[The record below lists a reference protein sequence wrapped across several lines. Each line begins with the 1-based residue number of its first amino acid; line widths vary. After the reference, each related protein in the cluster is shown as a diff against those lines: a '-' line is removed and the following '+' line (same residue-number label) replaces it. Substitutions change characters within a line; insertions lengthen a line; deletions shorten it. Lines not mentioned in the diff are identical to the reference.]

1 MISDVNPIITDGLF
15 FSEFIKDSRYG
26 KRDIEVISETVKS
39 LLDSETNLDRPGM
52 LLGKIQ
58 SGKTKTFIAILALA
72 FDNGFDGAIIL
83 TKGTKALSK
92 QTIERITKEFRDFT
106 NREMLQP
113 YDVMTMPQKL
123 TGYEISQKLVFVAK
137 KQPDNMSRLIDCFSS
152 PSLSEKKILIVDDEA
167 DYASIGFKKTKE
179 EGVEINT
186 TTKQIDEL
194 RKLIKKSSF
203 LQVTATPYSLY
214 LQPEEVEVQ
223 GLEFKPIK
231 PAFTQLVPVNQDY
244 VGGDYYFNDALDSD
258 SVASHLYIPIT
269 RQELEVLQKPDRR
282 KFKIEDA
289 LKSNSISSLRLAIT
303 SFIVG
308 GCIRRLQDQKDS
320 VSPSKYSFLI
330 HTEANKNAHTWQEE
344 IVNALYEKISNAI
357 KIDPATCD
365 SLFTTAYH
373 EFKNSIELDGF
384 YLPTLNEVLHLAKQS
399 ISEEWLMITKV
410 NSERQI
416 EELLDA
422 DGQLKLRT
430 PLNIFIGGQILDR
443 GVTITNLIGF
453 YYGRRPKIYQQDTVL
468 QHSRMYGF
476 RPKKD
481 LAVTRFYT
489 EPGIYAAMKAMHEC
503 DSALRA
509 SFENS
514 DGDQSVVFIRKDEGG
529 LIRACSPNKILLS
542 KVTTLRPYRRILPFG
557 FQTDYP
563 SYLKPVISSIDKKL
577 TELGYLNEEPFLID
591 ISEATCLVRMIQK
604 TLKSEIEEG
613 YNFDWDAAVAMLNY
627 LSCLSTEL
635 TCFGKVWCLIRT
647 DRNLSRTKSSGSHI
661 QYSDAPD
668 TARTETKVAK
678 EVAINNPMLIL
689 IKQRGS
695 EESGWRGSPFYWPVI
710 YAQKNLKTVIFSSEV
725 ADD

>member
-1 MISDVNPIITDGLF
+1 MSSDGQKIITDGLF
-15 FSEFIKDSRYG
+15 FSEFAKDSRYG
-26 KRDIEVISETVKS
+26 KKDIEVIRETVKS
-39 LLDSETNLDRPGM
+39 LLYSETNLDRPGM

-92 QTIERITKEFRDFT
+92 QTIERITKEFREFT

-137 KQPDNMSRLIDCFSS
+137 KQPDNMSRLIDCFSN

-167 DYASIGFKKTKE
+167 DYASIGFKKSKE
-179 EGVEINT
+179 EGVDINT

-194 RKLIKKSSF
+194 RKSIKKSSF

-231 PAFTQLVPVNQDY
+231 PAFTQLVPVNQEY
-244 VGGDYYFNDALDSD
+244 VGGDYYFNDALDSE
-258 SVASHLYIPIT
+258 SIASHLYIPIT
-269 RQELEVLQKPDRR
+269 KQELEVLHKPDRR

-289 LKSNSISSLRLAIT
+289 LRCSSISSLRLAIT

-308 GCIRRLQDQKDS
+308 GCIRRLQDQKDGA
-320 VSPSKYSFLI
+320 SPSKYSFLI
-330 HTEANKNAHTWQEE
+330 HTEANKNAHSWQEE
-344 IVNALYEKISNAI
+344 IVNSLYEQLSNVI
-357 KIDPATCD
+357 KIDPSTCD
-365 SLFTTAYH
+365 RLFTTSYY
-373 EFKNSIELDGF
+373 EFKKSIELDGSF
-384 YLPTLNEVLHLAKQS
+384 LPPINEVIQLAKQA

-489 EPGIYAAMKAMHEC
+489 EPGIYAAMKSMHEC

-509 SFENS
+509 SFESS
-514 DGDQSVVFIRKDEGG
+514 DGDQSVVFIRKDESG

-542 KVTTLRPYRRILPFG
+542 KVTTLRPYRRILPIG
-557 FQTDYP
+557 FQTDYA
-563 SYLKPVISSIDKKL
+563 SYLKPVISAIDRDL
-577 TELGYLNEEPFLID
+577 ISLGYQNEEPFLID
-591 ISEATCLVRMIQK
+591 LDAAINIIRKIQK
-604 TLKSEIEEG
+604 TLKSEIDEG
-613 YNFDWDAAVAMLNY
+613 YFFDWDAAVAMLAY
-627 LSCLSTEL
+627 LSHLSVDSSNY
-635 TCFGKVWCLIRT
+635 GKVWCLIRT
-647 DRNLSRTKSSGSHI
+647 DRNLSRTKSAGSHT

-668 TARTETKVAK
+668 TARTETAVAKKVAL
-678 EVAINNPMLIL
+678 NNPMLIL

-695 EESGWRGSPFYWPVI
+695 EEAGWRGSPFYWPVI
-710 YAQKNLKTVIFSSEV
+710 YAQKNLKTVIFSSEI
-725 ADD
+725 AED

>member
-1 MISDVNPIITDGLF
+1 MSGDEHPIFINGPF
-15 FSEFIKDSRYG
+15 FREFIKDSRYG
-26 KRDIEVISETVKS
+26 KKDVEVICATVCS
-39 LLDSETNLDRPGM
+39 LLGKETNRDKPGM

-106 NREMLQP
+106 DREMLQP
-113 YDVMTMPQKL
+113 FDVMTMPQKL

-137 KQPDNMSRLIDCFSS
+137 KQPDNMARLIDCFSNL
-152 PSLSEKKILIVDDEA
+152 SLRGKKILIVDDEA

-194 RKLIKKSSF
+194 RKLIKNSSF

-223 GLEFKPIK
+223 GVEFKPIK

-244 VGGDYYFNDALDSD
+244 VGGDYYFNDALDSE
-258 SVASHLYIPIT
+258 SIASYLYVPIT

-282 KFKIEDA
+282 KFKIEEA

-308 GCIRRLQDQKDS
+308 GCIRRIQDQKDG

-330 HTEANKNAHTWQEE
+330 HTEANKNAHAWQED
-344 IVNALYEKISNAI
+344 IVNALYDQLSNAI
-357 KIDPATCD
+357 KFDPSTCD
-365 SLFTTAYH
+365 RLFTTAYN
-373 EFKNSIELDGF
+373 EFKKSIALDCF
-384 YLPTLNEVLHLAKQS
+384 YLPDLSKVLNLAKQA

-443 GVTITNLIGF
+443 GVTIANLIGF

-489 EPGIYAAMKAMHEC
+489 EPGIYAAMKGMHEC
-503 DSALRA
+503 DSALRS
-509 SFENS
+509 SFENA
-514 DGDQSVVFIRKDEGG
+514 DGDQSVIFIRKDDSG
-529 LIRACSPNKILLS
+529 LIRACSPNKILIS
-542 KVTTLRPYRRILPFG
+542 KVTTLRPYRRILPVG

-563 SYLKPVISSIDKKL
+563 TYLKPVISLIDKKL
-577 TELGYLNEEPFLID
+577 IELGYLNEEPFLID
-591 ISEATCLVRMIQK
+591 IDAAIYLVRVIEK

-613 YNFDWDAAVAMLNY
+613 YNFDWDAAVAMLTY
-627 LSCLSTEL
+627 LSRLPNDPTY
-635 TCFGKVWCLIRT
+635 FGKVWCLIRT
-647 DRNLSRTKSSGSHI
+647 DRNLSRTKSAGIHT

-668 TARTETKVAK
+668 TARTETEVAK

-689 IKQRGS
+689 IKQRGM
-695 EESGWRGSPFYWPVI
+695 EDSGWRGSPFYWPVI

-725 ADD
+725 AED